1 MSSIRSSKPSGVT
14 PAAEFA
20 LPHRALRPVAAL
32 AWLALAATVGIGAYS
47 AQGGRHLALYA
58 VSLLLGVALL
68 RSEFGFTGTLRRFVV
83 DRDPLALR
91 APLALLALTTLAL
104 APALAAGA
112 AFGQPLGPAAAPVA
126 VQVAAGALLFGIG
139 MQLAGGCGSGT
150 LYALGGGNWRMLIV
164 IAFFCAGSFL
174 ASLHMGWWAALPA
187 AEPIVLGERFG
198 WPQAALLQTALIAG
212 LWWRLGRSR
221 GAAVP
226 HVAMRAWARRARTP
240 WIALTALALLN
251 LATLLLAG
259 HPWTI
264 TWAYALWGAKA
275 ALLLGWNP
283 ASAAFWQA
291 PFQSAALA
299 GGVLDDA
306 TSLMN
311 IGLVLGAAGA
321 AIAAGRWAPR
331 FDRRP
336 GAVIAAVLGGLLMG
350 YGARI
355 GFGCTIGALLAGVAS
370 TSLHGWLWFA
380 AALPGTWL
388 GGKLRPRFGL

>member
-1 MSSIRSSKPSGVT
+1 MT
-14 PAAEFA
+14 PASEFA
-20 LPHRALRPVAAL
+20 SARGTVHPMAAL
-32 AWLALAATVGIGAYS
+32 VWASLALAVGVAAYH

-58 VSLLLGVALL
+58 VSLLIGAVLL
-68 RSEFGFTGTLRRFVV
+68 RSEFGFTASLRRFVV
-83 DRDPLALR
+83 ERDPLALR
-91 APLALLALTTLAL
+91 APLALLGLTTLAF
-104 APALAAGA
+104 APALAIGE

-126 VQVAAGALLFGIG
+126 GQVAVQVAVGALLFGIA

-150 LYALGGGNWRMLIV
+150 LFSLGGGNGRMLVVIV
-164 IAFFCAGSFL
+164 FFCAGSFL
-174 ASLHMGWWAALPA
+174 ASLHMGWWAAQPGVA
-187 AEPIVLGERFG
+187 PIVLGEHLG
-198 WPQAALLQTALIAG
+198 WPLTVLLQGALIAA

-221 GAAVP
+221 RGGLPRISMPRPA
-226 HVAMRAWARRARTP
+226 HRARSL
-240 WIALTALALLN
+240 WMAVIALTLLN

-275 ALLLGWNP
+275 AVQLGWDP
-283 ASAAFWQA
+283 ATSAFWQA

-299 GGVLDDA
+299 RGVLDDV

-311 IGLVLGAAGA
+311 IGLVLGASGA
-321 AIAAGRWAPR
+321 ALAAGRWTAS
-331 FDRRP
+331 FDRRA
-336 GAVIAAVLGGLLMG
+336 GALIAALLGGVLMG

-380 AALPGTWL
+380 AVLPGTWL
-388 GGKLRPRFGL
+388 GGRLRPYFGL